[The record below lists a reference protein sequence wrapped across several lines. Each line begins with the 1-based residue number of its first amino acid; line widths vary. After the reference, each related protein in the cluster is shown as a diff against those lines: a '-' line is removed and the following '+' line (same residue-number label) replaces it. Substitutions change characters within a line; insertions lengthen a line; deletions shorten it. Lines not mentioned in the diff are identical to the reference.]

1 MVIKSDVRPVQLG
14 RGLQDA
20 LAEAGDTIEGLWM
33 TVHHGAVSF
42 WILTPPIDAATQR
55 ALYERTSLLYERFP
69 QAEFDV
75 HILNPEWFVGADPAS
90 ALPRD
95 AKRLLPTT

>member
-1 MVIKSDVRPVQLG
+1 MALKSDVRPEELG

-20 LAEAGDTIEGLWM
+20 LAEASDVVKGLWL
-33 TVHHGAVSF
+33 TAHRGAVSF
-42 WILTPPIDAATQR
+42 WILTAPIDAATQR
-55 ALYERTSLLYERFP
+55 ALYERTNVLYERFP

-75 HILNPEWFVGADPAS
+75 HVLNPEWFAGADPLS

-95 AKRLLPTT
+95 AKRLLPAT